1 MYSLSKQSHRKLQ
14 ECHRDIYVVIM
25 ELLKTFN
32 IIVLTG
38 FRNQKEQDE
47 KYFTGKSKVR
57 FPHSKHNKVPSM
69 AVDIAPYPI
78 DWGEHEKPSDNI
90 KALGR
95 FYYMAG
101 KMNEIARNK
110 GITLRWGGDW
120 DGDNDFMDQT
130 FDDLG
135 HFEKVG
141 K

>member
-14 ECHRDIYVVIM
+14 QCDKRIYIVVM
-25 ELLKTFN
+25 ELLKTFDVQV
-32 IIVLTG
+32 ITG
-38 FRNQKEQDE
+38 FRNQAIQDE
-47 KYFTGKSKVR
+47 MYFSGRSKVR
-57 FPHSKHNKVPSM
+57 YPHSKHNKVPSM

-101 KMNEIARNK
+101 KVDEIARNK

-120 DGDNDFMDQT
+120 DGDNDFMDQK
-130 FDDLG
+130 FDDLL
-135 HFEKVG
+135 HFEIVG
-141 K
+141 D